1 MRTDPNPPR
10 DHRAPWIP
18 LALVGVLIAA
28 GFLGGSLQ
36 HEPVRTTMAPART
49 GASEPTAAEPTLDP
63 PAAVPETESA
73 GSPASSTR
81 PSAPRVDSGASPS
94 TQGLQGLLP
103 ATSRRAF
110 RSPLEQSPGYF
121 PPDDPESM
129 SVITGRREAR
139 PVAGEFAGGAPALE
153 ALLQAVFVA
162 IERNDEHTLH
172 ALRVTL
178 PEFERFLWPEFPQ
191 SRPITNI
198 QPEDAWTFVQTG
210 SLSGAGRA
218 LGSFGGRRFTVKS
231 IASSGPL
238 PYTNFTLWRD
248 IVITA
253 RDESS
258 GEIQTLRFLPAVAE
272 RRGRFKV
279 FSYKD

>member
-1 MRTDPNPPR
+1 
-10 DHRAPWIP
+10 
-18 LALVGVLIAA
+18 
-28 GFLGGSLQ
+28 
-36 HEPVRTTMAPART
+36 
-49 GASEPTAAEPTLDP
+49 
-63 PAAVPETESA
+63 
-73 GSPASSTR
+73 
-81 PSAPRVDSGASPS
+81 
-94 TQGLQGLLP
+94 
-103 ATSRRAF
+103 
-110 RSPLEQSPGYF
+110 
-121 PPDDPESM
+121 M
-129 SVITGRREAR
+129 SVITGRRQAR
-139 PVAGEFAGGAPALE
+139 PVAGEFAGGAPAFE

-162 IERNDEHTLH
+162 IERNDEQTLH
-172 ALRVTL
+172 ALRVTRA
-178 PEFERFLWPEFPQ
+178 EFEGFLWPEFPQ

-198 QPEDAWTFVQTG
+198 QPEDAWAFVQNG
-210 SLSGAGRA
+210 SLAGAGRA
-218 LGSFGGRRFTVKS
+218 LGSLGGRRFTVKS

>member
-1 MRTDPNPPR
+1 
-10 DHRAPWIP
+10 
-18 LALVGVLIAA
+18 
-28 GFLGGSLQ
+28 
-36 HEPVRTTMAPART
+36 MA
-49 GASEPTAAEPTLDP
+49 
-63 PAAVPETESA
+63 
-73 GSPASSTR
+73 
-81 PSAPRVDSGASPS
+81 
-94 TQGLQGLLP
+94 
-103 ATSRRAF
+103 SRKAF

-139 PVAGEFAGGAPALE
+139 PLTGEFTGGAPTLE
-153 ALLQAVFVA
+153 SLLQAVFVA
-162 IERNDEHTLH
+162 IERGDEATLH
-172 ALRVTL
+172 VLRVSRA
-178 PEFERFLWPEFPQ
+178 EFERYLWPEFPQ

-198 QPEDAWTFVQTG
+198 QAEDAWSFVKNG
-210 SLSGAGRA
+210 SLAGASRA
-218 LGSFGGRRFTVKS
+218 LGSYGGRRFTVQS

-258 GEIQTLRFLPAVAE
+258 GEIQTMRFLPAVAE
-272 RRGRFKV
+272 RHGRFKV